1 MIMELLFIFSVAALY
16 YIYDGYLRLLQILN
30 LAFKS
35 TGKPKPI
42 VNKELP
48 SVTVLLTVFNEAGA
62 IVERLHNILGS
73 DYPPQLLDVL
83 VASDGSTDETDD
95 LVRQLDEKQVR
106 LFRPSIREGKT
117 STQNQ
122 AIPLARGE
130 IIVFTD
136 AGTRFDKNFI
146 KKVVSPF
153 QDPAVGAVDGHLLL
167 ISDPES
173 GVSQNQGR
181 YWGFE
186 LRLRALESQL
196 GILAVASGA
205 CLAVRR
211 ELLKPMCIAYGEDCM
226 VPLDVASQGY
236 RVVHA
241 TDALATDLLDTD
253 PDREFRTR
261 VRMTLRNWQG
271 TWSRRGLLNPVHY
284 PGYALALWSHKML
297 RWMSPLFLI
306 LMLVSAT
313 VLALEGNS
321 VFQAWVSLLVILCIG
336 GLIGRQGENR
346 RLSLPGTSAVYSF
359 LLANAGFFV
368 GLWKCLFGHKVTIY
382 RHETLGSGTD
392 LSQN

>member
-1 MIMELLFIFSVAALY
+1 MELLFVFSVAALY
-16 YIYDGYLRLLQILN
+16 YIYDGYLRLLQVLS
-30 LAFKS
+30 LSFKYS
-35 TGKPKPI
+35 EKPKRI
-42 VNKELP
+42 VDRELP

-62 IVERLHNILGS
+62 IVERLQNILGS
-73 DYPPQLLDVL
+73 DYPPHLLDVL
-83 VASDGSTDETDD
+83 VASDGSTDETED

-106 LFRPSIREGKT
+106 LFRPATREGKT
-117 STQNQ
+117 GTQNQ
-122 AIPLARGE
+122 AVPLARGE

-136 AGTRFDKNFI
+136 AGTRFDRNFI
-146 KKVVSPF
+146 KNVVSPF
-153 QDPAVGAVDGHLLL
+153 QDASVGAVDGHLLL
-167 ISDPES
+167 ISDPDS
-173 GVSQNQGR
+173 GISQNQGR

-186 LRLRALESQL
+186 LKLRELESQL

-236 RVVHA
+236 RIVHA

-253 PDREFRTR
+253 PDKEFRTR

-271 TWSRRGLLNPVHY
+271 TWSRRGLLNPVRF
-284 PGYALALWSHKML
+284 PGYALALWSHKIV

-306 LMLVSAT
+306 LMLISAT
-313 VLALEGNS
+313 VLALEGKS
-321 VFQAWVSLLVILCIG
+321 IFQAWVSLLVILCIG
-336 GLIGRQGENR
+336 GLLGRRGENQ

-368 GLWKCLFGHKVTIY
+368 GLCKCLFGHKVTVY
-382 RHETLGSGTD
+382 RHET
-392 LSQN
+392 